1 MPSAKKPAKQNAS
14 NITQEGQAGNLL
26 AGQQSQGMSTIGQ
39 DSPIGSLSYTT
50 TIDPI
55 TGLPKYQ
62 AHTNYS
68 ADQQAILDY
77 LESNKL
83 GAGGTY
89 SDLIAN
95 AFGMYENAPDLIG
108 GANDL
113 TDEAL
118 DSMDPM
124 WERFMAP
131 ERLQRDN
138 ELRNQGIMPGTP
150 AYDQQMD
157 RITSQQMKEKG
168 AWLANF
174 TPEAFKMAK
183 ADYEEPMGI
192 AQILAQL
199 AGGPG
204 DIKSGLVDT
213 PAGQVNPFDILGAHN
228 LEYQSDLKRAEF
240 ANAQNNAYMSA
251 GVGLIGNIMGM
262 PVNPAK
268 DKLTFGQKMI
278 GLG

>member
-1 MPSAKKPAKQNAS
+1 MPKAKKPAAVNAS
-14 NITQEGQAGNLL
+14 NVIQQGQAGNLQ
-26 AGQQSQGMSTIGQ
+26 AAQQSQGMSTVGQ

-77 LESNKL
+77 LEMNQLGGGLTLSN
-83 GAGGTY
+83 
-89 SDLIAN
+89 LIDN
-95 AFGMYENAPDLIG
+95 AFGNYEQAPDLIG

-113 TDEAL
+113 TDQAL
-118 DSMDPM
+118 DSMDPL
-124 WERFMAP
+124 WERFMGP

-138 ELRNQGIMPGTP
+138 ELRNQGILPGTP

-174 TPEAFKMAK
+174 QPEAFKMAK
-183 ADYEEPMGI
+183 SEYEEPINI
-192 AQILAQL
+192 ATILKQL

-228 LEYQSDLKRAEF
+228 LQYQSDLKRAEF
-240 ANAQNNAYMSA
+240 ANAQNNAYMT
-251 GVGLIGNIMGM
+251 GGLGLIGSIMGM
-262 PVNPAK
+262 PVNPS
-268 DKLTFGQKMI
+268 KLTLGGKMLGFG
-278 GLG
+278 